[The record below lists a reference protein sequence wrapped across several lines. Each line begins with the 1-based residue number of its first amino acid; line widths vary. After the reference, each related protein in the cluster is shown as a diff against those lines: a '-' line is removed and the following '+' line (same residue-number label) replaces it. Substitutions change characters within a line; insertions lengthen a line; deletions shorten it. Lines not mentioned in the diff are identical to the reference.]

1 MAKKSGL
8 GRGLDILFLD
18 NAVADRTN
26 TVEFVKISQIDPKSN
41 QPRKTFDNDALA
53 QLADSISTHGV
64 LQPIIVRL
72 RESGRY
78 EIVAGERRWRASK
91 LAGLSEIP
99 AVIVD
104 HDELKTAQIAIVEN
118 IQRENLNPLEEAM
131 AYRALAE
138 DHGMTQEEIAA
149 QVGKSRSAIAN
160 FVRVLDLPE
169 EILPLLAE
177 GKLSAGH
184 ARALLSLKNPENAVV
199 LAQKIVENGLSVREV
214 ENEVK
219 KLNKPQKEEEETPE
233 SFGEKD
239 YVADLERRLM
249 RSLGRKAKIKHKGTQ
264 KSITLFYEDNMDLE
278 VLLAQLC
285 GSDFNQEV

>member
-160 FVRVLDLPE
+160 FVRLLDLPE

>member
-18 NAVADRTN
+18 NAVADHTN

-41 QPRKTFDNDALA
+41 QPRKMFDNDALA

-64 LQPIIVRL
+64 LQPIILRL

-118 IQRENLNPLEEAM
+118 IQRENLNPWEEAM
-131 AYRALAE
+131 AYQSLAE
-138 DHGMTQEEIAA
+138 NYGMTQEEIAT

-160 FVRVLDLPE
+160 FVRLLDLPE
-169 EILPLLAE
+169 EVLTYLAE
-177 GKLSAGH
+177 GQLSAGQ
-184 ARALLSLKNPENAVV
+184 ARTLLALKNPDNIII
-199 LAQKIVENGLSVREV
+199 LAKKTVEKGLTVRDL

-219 KLNKPQKEEEETPE
+219 RMNRPAKEVDEVPE
-233 SFGEKD
+233 AFGEKD

-249 RSLGRKAKIKHKGTQ
+249 QSLGRKAKIKTQGTQ
-264 KSITLFYEDNMDLE
+264 KSITLYYEDNMDLE
-278 VLLAQLC
+278 ALLAQLC
-285 GSDFNQEV
+285 GADFNEKV

>member
-160 FVRVLDLPE
+160 FVRLLDLPE

-249 RSLGRKAKIKHKGTQ
+249 RSLGRKAKIKHKGAQ

>member
-41 QPRKTFDNDALA
+41 QPRKHFDNDALA

-64 LQPIIVRL
+64 LQPIILRL

-131 AYRALAE
+131 AYRSLAE
-138 DHGMTQEEIAA
+138 DHGMTQEEIAT

-160 FVRVLDLPE
+160 FVRLLDLPE
-169 EILPLLAE
+169 QILPLVAE

-184 ARALLSLKNPENAVV
+184 ARALLSLKNPENAVI
-199 LAQKIVENGLSVREV
+199 LAQKIVDLGLSVRDV

-219 KLNKPQKEEEETPE
+219 KLNKPAKEEEEIPE
-233 SFGEKD
+233 TFGEKD

-249 RSLGRKAKIKHKGTQ
+249 RSLGRKAKIKHKGAQ
-264 KSITLFYEDNMDLE
+264 KSITLYYEDNMDLE

-285 GSDFNQEV
+285 GADFNEEV

>member
-138 DHGMTQEEIAA
+138 EHGMTQEEIAT

-160 FVRVLDLPE
+160 FVRLLDLPE
-169 EILPLLAE
+169 DVLPLLAE

-184 ARALLSLKNPENAVV
+184 ARALLSLKNPENAVI
-199 LAQKIVENGLSVREV
+199 LAHKIVEFGLSVRET

-219 KLNKPQKEEEETPE
+219 KCNKPPKEEPETDQ

-249 RSLGRKAKIKHKGTQ
+249 RSLGRKAKIKYKGEQ
-264 KSITLFYEDNMDLE
+264 KSITLYYEDNMDLE
-278 VLLAQLC
+278 VLLAQIC